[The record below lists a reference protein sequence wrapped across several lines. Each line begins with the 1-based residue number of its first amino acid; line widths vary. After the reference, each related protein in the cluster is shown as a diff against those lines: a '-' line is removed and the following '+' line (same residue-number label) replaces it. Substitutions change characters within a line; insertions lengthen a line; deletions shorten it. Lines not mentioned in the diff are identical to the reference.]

1 MLYLDFSQDQFDV
14 NTIQPQND
22 FEQSVKDFLV
32 DWFSDSDVMIAHTS
46 GSTGTPKEIIL
57 TKNNMRKSANMTAKY
72 LRLKNADTA
81 LLAMPVSY
89 IAGKLMLVRAI
100 EIGLKLIC
108 IQPTSHILLEDINQE
123 IQQNFSSINF
133 VALTPMQVE
142 KSLDFV
148 SKCDKLIIGGAPL
161 SDKVKADLSTFD
173 NEVYET
179 YAMTE
184 TITHIAFKQVRN
196 QKYYAVENCFEAF
209 EEVSISVDNRG
220 CLVIDTP
227 YDGLQV
233 VTNDLVELLDSRK
246 FNWIGRVDNIINSG
260 GIKLFPEQIE
270 EKLKPYISSEF
281 FITSKNDEL
290 LGQKLVVVI
299 EGEKSE
305 IDFSKAD
312 LTKYQQP
319 KEVIFVNQFPRTESG
334 KILRNKIIK
343 KS

>member
-1 MLYLDFSQDQFDV
+1 MLYLDFSQPNFDV
-14 NTIQPQND
+14 NAIQVTNE

-32 DWFSDSDVMIAHTS
+32 EWFSDSEVMIAHTS

-57 TKNNMRKSANMTAKY
+57 TKKNMRKSANMTGKY
-72 LRLKNADTA
+72 LHLEKGNSA
-81 LLAMPVSY
+81 LLVMPVTY

-108 IQPTSHILLEDINQE
+108 MQPTSHISLDEINRGISQD
-123 IQQNFSSINF
+123 FTSIDF

-142 KSLDFV
+142 NSIDFV
-148 SKCDKLIIGGAPL
+148 SRCQKLIIGGAPL
-161 SDKVKADLSTFD
+161 SEKVKQELFAFE

-184 TITHIAFKQVRN
+184 TITHIAFKQVAN
-196 QKYYAVENCFEAF
+196 QKYPNTEQVFEAF
-209 EEVSISVDNRG
+209 DEVTISQDERG

-233 VTNDLVELLDSRK
+233 VTNDVVEIIDQRK
-246 FNWIGRVDNIINSG
+246 FNWIGRADNVINSG

-270 EKLKPYISSEF
+270 NKLKSFINSEF
-281 FITSKNDEL
+281 YITSKADEL
-290 LGQKLVVVI
+290 LGQKLILVV
-299 EGEKSE
+299 EGEERSL
-305 IDFSKAD
+305 DFSSAD

-319 KEVIFVNQFPRTESG
+319 KEIVFIDQFPRTESG
-334 KILRNKIIK
+334 KVKRQQF
-343 KS
+343 